1 MYLDRWEIWDRW
13 IRIAGAAA
21 DRRKGDLRM
30 KVSEAISG
38 IRVLD
43 LFGEARIATQ
53 PKVHVPVY
61 GERIVDGLRIW
72 DPHRSKLAAL
82 LTKSLL
88 AGGLAGLVGV
98 LNLSPGSS
106 VLYLGAATGTTA
118 SHVSDLVPDGLVYA
132 VELSPRAIRDL
143 LGLCQARDNIV
154 PIFEDAFHPE
164 RYASFLEPVDLVYQD
179 VAQRNQAEIANLNV
193 ARYLKP
199 GGTLVLMIKA
209 RSVDVT
215 ADPKEVAK
223 AEVEGLEGVD
233 LISVTDL
240 RPYHQDHW
248 AVVARKSSAVLKQ

>member
-1 MYLDRWEIWDRW
+1 MR
-13 IRIAGAAA
+13 
-21 DRRKGDLRM
+21 
-30 KVSEAISG
+30 VSESLSG

-43 LFGEARIATQ
+43 LFGEARIATR
-53 PKVHVPVY
+53 PKVPVPVY

-82 LTKSLL
+82 LNKSLL
-88 AGGLAGLVGV
+88 AGDLAGLARD

-118 SHVSDLVPDGLVYA
+118 SHVSDLVPGGLVYA
-132 VELSPRAIRDL
+132 VELSPRSIRDL
-143 LGLCQARDNIV
+143 LGLCQSRDNMV

-164 RYASFLEPVDLVYQD
+164 RYAPFLEPVDLVYQD

-223 AEVEGLEGVD
+223 GEVARLEGVD
-233 LISVTDL
+233 LVSVTDL

-248 AVVARKSSAVLKQ
+248 AVVARKRSAVP